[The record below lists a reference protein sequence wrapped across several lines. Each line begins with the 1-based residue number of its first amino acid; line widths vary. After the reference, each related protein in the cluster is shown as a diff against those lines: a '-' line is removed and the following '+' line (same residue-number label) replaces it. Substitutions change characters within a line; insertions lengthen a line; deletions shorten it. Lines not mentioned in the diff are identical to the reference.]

1 MKPASDTPFRVRAIL
16 FDMDGTLI
24 DTKGPVER
32 AWRAWAAHHG
42 IDPDAILAVAH
53 GRRTIETVR
62 RFAPAGLDI
71 EEQVRMVEDRY
82 INDADGVVA
91 VPGARDLLAALPRNR
106 WAVVTSAPHGMAETR
121 IRQAGLPLP
130 DLLIGA
136 DDVSHGKPDPEGYR
150 SAAVKLGFDPGET
163 LVFEDAPPGLEA
175 GHAAG
180 AWVIALTTT
189 LRPDELAGNLCL
201 PDLAAVR
208 VRVDGDGLEI
218 VAMSEASGD

>member
-1 MKPASDTPFRVRAIL
+1 MKPALDTPFRVRAIL

-32 AWRAWAAHHG
+32 AWRGWAARHG
-42 IDPDAILAVAH
+42 LDPDAILATCH

-62 RFAPAGLDI
+62 RYAPSGLDF
-71 EEQVRMVEDRY
+71 EEEVRLVEDVY
-82 INDADGVVA
+82 TNDTEGVLA
-91 VPGARDLLAALPRNR
+91 VRGARELLQSLPRHR
-106 WAVVTSAPHGMAETR
+106 WAVVTSAPQDMARTR

-136 DDVSHGKPDPEGYR
+136 DNVSHGKPDPEGYR
-150 SAAVKLGFDPGET
+150 SAAETLGFDPRET
-163 LVFEDAPPGLEA
+163 LVIEDAPPGLEA

-189 LRPDELAGNLCL
+189 LPAEELGENLCL
-201 PDLAAVR
+201 PDLAALR
-208 VRVDGDGLEI
+208 VRVDEDGLEI
-218 VAMSEASGD
+218 VAVGG